1 MHCVSIGQ
9 RKLGGVPKGFNCS
22 LHMIGRA
29 LLAVLVATFSA
40 ATSAQKGMSGDDMRW
55 NVTGPAWYDTACG
68 HQGFSVTHGL
78 PYAAW
83 RKPCSVPIRVCEY
96 ERTTFSYPA
105 DPDVP
110 CETQIRPE
118 PEGGLK
124 RTYIKR
130 WD

>member
-1 MHCVSIGQ
+1 MVLFAVMASLPMGDV
-9 RKLGGVPKGFNCS
+9 LG
-22 LHMIGRA
+22 
-29 LLAVLVATFSA
+29 
-40 ATSAQKGMSGDDMRW
+40 QKGQTGDDGRW

-68 HQGFSVTHGL
+68 HQGFSVTHGM
-78 PYAAW
+78 PYSAW

-96 ERTTFSYPA
+96 ERTTISYPA
-105 DPDVP
+105 DPDVA

>member
-1 MHCVSIGQ
+1 MHCVSM
-9 RKLGGVPKGFNCS
+9 RPKNGALYMVYRAAFV
-22 LHMIGRA
+22 A
-29 LLAVLVATFSA
+29 LLAALSITA
-40 ATSAQKGMSGDDMRW
+40 ALAQTGTGGDDQRW
-55 NVTGPAWYDTACG
+55 NITAPAWYDAECG

>member
-1 MHCVSIGQ
+1 MDLRV
-9 RKLGGVPKGFNCS
+9 
-22 LHMIGRA
+22 
-29 LLAVLVATFSA
+29 LAVLLLA
-40 ATSAQKGMSGDDMRW
+40 ASSSLAFAQKSKSGDDARW
-55 NVTGPAWYDTACG
+55 NVTGPAWYDTPCG
-68 HQGFSVTHGL
+68 HQGFSVTHGM
-78 PYAAW
+78 PYTAW

-96 ERTTFSYPA
+96 ERTSFSYPA

-110 CETQIRPE
+110 CEVQIKPT

>member
-1 MHCVSIGQ
+1 MD
-9 RKLGGVPKGFNCS
+9 L
-22 LHMIGRA
+22 RA
-29 LLAVLVATFSA
+29 LLALVLVITATA
-40 ATSAQKGMSGDDMRW
+40 AFAGKSGGKSDDQRW
-55 NVTGPAWYDTACG
+55 NVTGPAWYDTPCG

-96 ERTTFSYPA
+96 ERTSFSYPA
-105 DPDVP
+105 DPDIP
-110 CETQIRPE
+110 CEQQIRPE

>member
-1 MHCVSIGQ
+1 M
-9 RKLGGVPKGFNCS
+9 
-22 LHMIGRA
+22 
-29 LLAVLVATFSA
+29 VLVALSSVA
-40 ATSAQKGMSGDDMRW
+40 ALASAQKDRGGDSDRW
-55 NVTGPAWYDTACG
+55 NGNGPAWYQTECG
-68 HQGFSVTHGL
+68 HIGFAVSHSW
-78 PYAAW
+78 PSSNW

-110 CETQIRPE
+110 CDQQIRPE

>member
-1 MHCVSIGQ
+1 
-9 RKLGGVPKGFNCS
+9 
-22 LHMIGRA
+22 MINGALRVIPA
-29 LLAVLVATFSA
+29 LLLA
-40 ATSAQKGMSGDDMRW
+40 ACSSIALAQKGGGKSDDQRW
-55 NVTGPAWYDTACG
+55 NITGPAWYDTPCG

-96 ERTTFSYPA
+96 ERTSFSYPA

-110 CETQIRPE
+110 CEVQIKPA

>member
-1 MHCVSIGQ
+1 MQKRDYHPALSCLVTMG
-9 RKLGGVPKGFNCS
+9 LGF
-22 LHMIGRA
+22 
-29 LLAVLVATFSA
+29 LAVLVLA
-40 ATSAQKGMSGDDMRW
+40 ASSSLALAQKGKSGDDGRW
-55 NVTGPAWYDTACG
+55 NVTGPAWYDTPCG
-68 HQGFSVTHGL
+68 HQGFSVTHGM

-110 CETQIRPE
+110 CETQIKPT

-124 RTYIKR
+124 RTYIKH